1 MFGTSRNNHSV
12 IIRRPFPSSQ
22 TEVPS
27 PPSPSPGTCPSASC
41 LCAVSALGAS
51 CPWSPTMPVPW
62 CLDSSKMAGH
72 GRGGLGG
79 VLDLRVGVRFKFIRI
94 KSPFFTWSS
103 SGGTCDLPLGCTEHV
118 AIVPEGSVAEY
129 YPGFTEREEL

>member
-1 MFGTSRNNHSV
+1 
-12 IIRRPFPSSQ
+12 
-22 TEVPS
+22 
-27 PPSPSPGTCPSASC
+27 
-41 LCAVSALGAS
+41 
-51 CPWSPTMPVPW
+51 MPVPW